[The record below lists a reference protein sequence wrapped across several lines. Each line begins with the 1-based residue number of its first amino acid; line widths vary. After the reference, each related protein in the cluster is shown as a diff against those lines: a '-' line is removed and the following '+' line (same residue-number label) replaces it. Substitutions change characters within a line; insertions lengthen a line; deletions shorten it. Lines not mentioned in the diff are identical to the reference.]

1 MKNECL
7 EEFNNL
13 INEYENDNEVLEIIY
28 KFIKNDMRGK
38 IRGKN
43 NERKKIQDLLIK
55 KHNYI
60 DDFLDNEI
68 KYYALKNI
76 KEDSIY
82 IKYDGIS
89 FKYCTK
95 DEIILTV
102 IHELTIEKSPLLS
115 RIKYDIADDILRLIS
130 NRNLFEAMPESTTIQ
145 DVITFFF
152 PMFFYTKEELKYFLT
167 VIGDTILKKNSGEI
181 YYVPEHSREFLSLIN
196 VFYKDYTGT
205 DAGLN
210 NFKFKYRG
218 QLYKNS
224 RLISINNNI
233 SNIIYLNEYVK
244 KNIFN
249 IIVVSCHYSF
259 RYQESEN
266 YLMKQNIEIKN
277 KILYLANNNKDNIID
292 HFFKEN
298 IQEEN
303 ECKMNQNDLYFLW
316 KLFCDKKHMP
326 RPLYQ
331 NEFFTLIENKCS
343 LDSNGKYINL
353 SSPYLEPAKYFNK
366 FWSYSITITEEGGD
380 YFELSEICELYNI
393 WLKKKEGVEMI
404 IKENQLKEL
413 IQYFYPSV
421 KFRNNMILDRKC
433 IFWKKKEDI
442 GESIKN
448 KFMKNIDKNLT
459 FLEAYLSYCS
469 YCDKK
474 KKLNI
479 VSKKY
484 FEKYIGSIIPQQYI
498 KNKVI
503 LKDFWVSSF

>member
-1 MKNECL
+1 
-7 EEFNNL
+7 
-13 INEYENDNEVLEIIY
+13 
-28 KFIKNDMRGK
+28 
-38 IRGKN
+38 
-43 NERKKIQDLLIK
+43 
-55 KHNYI
+55 
-60 DDFLDNEI
+60 
-68 KYYALKNI
+68 
-76 KEDSIY
+76 
-82 IKYDGIS
+82 
-89 FKYCTK
+89 
-95 DEIILTV
+95 
-102 IHELTIEKSPLLS
+102 
-115 RIKYDIADDILRLIS
+115 
-130 NRNLFEAMPESTTIQ
+130 
-145 DVITFFF
+145 
-152 PMFFYTKEELKYFLT
+152 
-167 VIGDTILKKNSGEI
+167 
-181 YYVPEHSREFLSLIN
+181 
-196 VFYKDYTGT
+196 
-205 DAGLN
+205 
-210 NFKFKYRG
+210 
-218 QLYKNS
+218 
-224 RLISINNNI
+224 
-233 SNIIYLNEYVK
+233 
-244 KNIFN
+244 
-249 IIVVSCHYSF
+249 
-259 RYQESEN
+259 
-266 YLMKQNIEIKN
+266 
-277 KILYLANNNKDNIID
+277 
-292 HFFKEN
+292 
-298 IQEEN
+298 
-303 ECKMNQNDLYFLW
+303 
-316 KLFCDKKHMP
+316 MP

-503 LKDFWVSSF
+503 LKDFWLSSF